1 MNKQE
6 RINGFLSDFAD
17 FLERYYSSAITE
29 VVKEPQENWIKIRIA
44 GPQGASME
52 LWSDGGE
59 VTVIFGESHWH
70 IDSYDTPCN
79 FENIFENTVD
89 SVIDILRFKTSTYSC
104 WHSGKT
110 KGGASCAQIEIEDV
124 IAAARK
130 VFKEFDEIRVQT
142 WATELKTI
150 RVQPEGGQHG

>member
-1 MNKQE
+1 MPPNKQE
-6 RINGFLSDFAD
+6 RIDEFLSSFAD
-17 FLERYYSSAITE
+17 FLDRYYCSAITE
-29 VVKEPQENWIKIRIA
+29 VVKERQENWLKIRIA
-44 GPQGASME
+44 GPQGVSMD

-79 FENIFENTVD
+79 YGSIFESTVE
-89 SVIDILRFKTSTYSC
+89 SVMDILRSRTSTYSC
-104 WHSGKT
+104 WRNGKAL
-110 KGGASCAQIEIEDV
+110 GGASCEHTEPEEV

-130 VFKEFDEIRVQT
+130 VFKEFDEIRVHA

-150 RVQPEGGQHG
+150 RV